1 MGLQAFWKH
10 AVDFGN
16 RFGWIALYTSL
27 LSTVAFLV
35 TLLTRR
41 RDRGRLRIE
50 AMVQGPNR
58 SPWDEKAAHGDGVTL
73 TMYSV
78 GSKPVA
84 LSHVCGERVED
95 GFRMPF
101 EIHQHPRNEWRL
113 EPGAMRTA
121 WALDAK
127 VLDRSLRWL
136 GAADNLGHVW
146 KVPRRQLRKLI
157 RREERAR
164 RAALVE
170 LCRSAPENV
179 AH

>member
-1 MGLQAFWKH
+1 
-10 AVDFGN
+10 VDFAN
-16 RFGWIALYTSL
+16 PVSWVALTAL
-27 LSTVAFLV
+27 LLANVLKLAG
-35 TLLTRR
+35 
-41 RDRGRLRIE
+41 DRPRLRIE

-78 GSKPVA
+78 GSKTVA
-84 LSHVCGERVED
+84 LSRICGERVED
-95 GFRMPF
+95 GLRMPF

-146 KVPRRQLRKLI
+146 KVPRRHLRKLAM
-157 RREERAR
+157 REELAR

-170 LCRSAPENV
+170 LCKSVPEDV

>member
-1 MGLQAFWKH
+1 MDLYALMRH
-10 AVDFGN
+10 VDFTN
-16 RFGWIALYTSL
+16 PVSWAALTAL
-27 LSTVAFLV
+27 LLAAVNTV
-35 TLLTRR
+35 TNLLKLAG
-41 RDRGRLRIE
+41 DRPRLRVE
-50 AMVQGPNR
+50 AMVQGPKR
-58 SPWDEKAAHGDGVTL
+58 APEDVKAAEGDGVTL

-84 LSHVCGERVED
+84 LSHVCGERVEE

-164 RAALVE
+164 RAALLE
-170 LCRSAPENV
+170 LCKNASDHV